1 MKCILYSFFLSL
13 IFFTGC
19 ATLDISEIQGLQRK
33 KFYPLHFAPSY
44 EASDLRIDIIRQTI
58 TDTYSDSSGAHSETR
73 NVPYQTMGFDLGN
86 GLFFDLNKNLSLRLD
101 TILGINDQSDFTIDI
116 ANYHGTGRRS
126 VEYRMK
132 NDSLT
137 VSYPPRNKEHFRH
150 AASGSPDSLV
160 FKYRGRRPFVISRDG
175 NDEIYRNGRR
185 RVTISLQSSTGD
197 YFLVRKNRKKT
208 YHRSANELY
217 LEKYYRV
224 RLNDDRTVLEIRS
237 GRGNH
242 RLILSMIKSG
252 DSIYIFDKRFRGL
265 KIRKGKNSTELYRN
279 DKLISE
285 FSWVR

>member
-1 MKCILYSFFLSL
+1 MKCILISFLLSL

-19 ATLDISEIQGLQRK
+19 TTLDISEIQGLQREN
-33 KFYPLHFAPSY
+33 FNPLRFTPTY
-44 EASDLRIDIIRQTI
+44 EANDLRIDIIRQTI

-101 TILGINDQSDFTIDI
+101 TILGISDPGDFTIDV

-137 VSYPPRNKEHFRH
+137 VSYPPRNKEHFRY

-175 NDEIYRNGRR
+175 KDENYRNGRR
-185 RVTISLQSSTGD
+185 IVSISLQPSTGD
-197 YFLVRKNRKKT
+197 YFLVHKNRKKT
-208 YHRSANELY
+208 YQRSGNELY

-224 RLNDDRTVLEIRS
+224 RLNDDRTVLEIGR

-265 KIRKGKNSTELYRN
+265 KIRKGINSTELYRN
-279 DKLISE
+279 NKLITE
-285 FSWVR
+285 FSTVR